1 MSQSSVL
8 RPIEEIA
15 EFFARGP
22 TAEEIAAF
30 RLSEPT
36 IARVRELLAKNAAGT
51 LTREESEELDQLVLL
66 DRIVM
71 LIRSRLPPPARP
83 HGPATPRP

>member
-1 MSQSSVL
+1 MSQPALL
-8 RPIEEIA
+8 RPTEEIA
-15 EFFARGP
+15 EFFAHGP
-22 TAEEIAAF
+22 SAEEIATF

-36 IARVRELLAKNAAGT
+36 IARVRELLAKNAAAT

-71 LIRSRLPPPARP
+71 LIRSRLPPSEMQRATAPMRP
-83 HGPATPRP
+83 

>member
-1 MSQSSVL
+1 MSQSSLL

-15 EFFARGP
+15 EFFAGSSS
-22 TAEEIAAF
+22 AEEIAAF

-36 IARVRELLAKNAAGT
+36 IVRVRELLEKNAAGT
-51 LTREESEELDQLVLL
+51 LIREESEELDQLVLL

-71 LIRSRLPPPARP
+71 LIRSRLPPPCGLMR
-83 HGPATPRP
+83 TLL

>member
-1 MSQSSVL
+1 MSQSSLL

-15 EFFARGP
+15 EFFAHGP
-22 TAEEIAAF
+22 SAEEIAAF

-36 IARVRELLAKNAAGT
+36 LARVRELLEKNAAGT
-51 LTREESEELDQLVLL
+51 LSREESEELDQLVLL

-83 HGPATPRP
+83 HGPATPPS

>member
-1 MSQSSVL
+1 MAA

-15 EFFARGP
+15 EFFAGGP
-22 TAEEIAAF
+22 SADEIAAF

-36 IARVRELLAKNAAGT
+36 IVRVRELLEKNAAGT

-71 LIRSRLPPPARP
+71 HIRSRAD
-83 HGPATPRP
+83 G